1 MEELKIVIQIKE
13 NRALVGIQQKDTDP
27 VLEPLEAVSL
37 NEILAAVPAIMDRAR
52 EQWQASPRRPKYEG
66 PPVSPPPA
74 PIPQRQ
80 PVAKGKPAS
89 NDPQVAAGQQ
99 SMM

>member
-1 MEELKIVIQIKE
+1 MEEELKIVIQIKGD
-13 NRALVGIQQKDTDP
+13 RALVGIQQKDTDP

-37 NEILAAVPAIMDRAR
+37 EEILAAVPTILARAR
-52 EQWQASPRRPKYEG
+52 EQWQSSPRRPKYEG
-66 PPVSPPPA
+66 PPVSPPPV

-80 PVAKGKPAS
+80 PAAISKPK
-89 NDPQVAAGQQ
+89 DPQVAAGQK

>member
-1 MEELKIVIQIKE
+1 MDEELKIVIQIKE
-13 NRALVGIQQKDTDP
+13 NRALVGIQKKDTDP
-27 VLEPLEAVSL
+27 VLEPIEAASLE
-37 NEILAAVPAIMDRAR
+37 EILAAVPTILARAR

-74 PIPQRQ
+74 PVPQRQ
-80 PVAKGKPAS
+80 PAAKS
-89 NDPQVAAGQQ
+89 VTRDPQVEAGQQ